1 MSASPGTAAPGQL
14 RLARFRFLIRNI
26 NKRNMRFA
34 LLAVLGLTLL
44 QADDR
49 RVPVIVELFTSEGC
63 SSCPPADQLLARIER
78 AQPVAGARVIALEEH
93 VDYWNQLGWVDP
105 FSAPH
110 YRGRQNDYAL
120 AFHAENIYT
129 PQMVVNGQVQ
139 FIGDD
144 SNRAY
149 QVIGAAKQ
157 NQTTLV
163 DLKNATNAK
172 DPDLIDLAVQVTSPK
187 NPKPHAEDVY
197 LAVTEKELESQV
209 LGGENAGRRLR
220 HAPVVRSFGIIGRI
234 DPNGSNVGQITNTLR
249 LPHEWKR
256 ENLRAVV
263 FVQEHDTLRITGAA
277 TADLR

>member
-1 MSASPGTAAPGQL
+1 
-14 RLARFRFLIRNI
+14 
-26 NKRNMRFA
+26 MRFA
-34 LLAVLGLTLL
+34 LLAALALAFL
-44 QADDR
+44 QAQDR

-63 SSCPPADQLLARIER
+63 SSCPPADLWLARLER
-78 AQPVAGARVIALEEH
+78 SQPVAGARVIALEEH

-129 PQMVVNGQVQ
+129 PQMIVNGQVQ
-139 FIGDD
+139 VTGDD
-144 SNRAY
+144 TNRGY
-149 QVIGAAKQ
+149 QIIAKQ
-157 NQTTLV
+157 TQTTLV
-163 DLKNATNAK
+163 DLKNAANAK
-172 DPDLIDLAVQVTSPK
+172 DPDLVDLAVQVTNPK

-249 LPHEWKR
+249 LPREWKR

-277 TADLR
+277 TAELR

>member
-1 MSASPGTAAPGQL
+1 
-14 RLARFRFLIRNI
+14 
-26 NKRNMRFA
+26 MRFA
-34 LLAVLGLTLL
+34 LLAALALAFL
-44 QADDR
+44 QAQDR

-63 SSCPPADQLLARIER
+63 SSCPPADLWLARLER
-78 AQPVAGARVIALEEH
+78 SQPVAGARVIALEEH

-129 PQMVVNGQVQ
+129 PQMIVNGQAQVT
-139 FIGDD
+139 GDD
-144 SNRAY
+144 VNRGY
-149 QVIGAAKQ
+149 QIIAKQ
-157 NQTTLV
+157 TQTTLV
-163 DLKNATNAK
+163 DLKNAANAK
-172 DPDLIDLAVQVTSPK
+172 DPDLVDLAVQVTNPK

-249 LPHEWKR
+249 LPREWKR

-277 TADLR
+277 TAELR

>member
-1 MSASPGTAAPGQL
+1 
-14 RLARFRFLIRNI
+14 
-26 NKRNMRFA
+26 MRFA
-34 LLAVLGLTLL
+34 LLAVVTFASL
-44 QADDR
+44 QAQDR

-63 SSCPPADQLLARIER
+63 SSCPPADQLLARLER
-78 AQPVAGARVIALEEH
+78 SQPVAGARVIALEEH
-93 VDYWNQLGWVDP
+93 VDYWNQVGWVDP

-144 SNRAY
+144 SSRAY
-149 QVIGAAKQ
+149 QVIGAAIK
-157 NQTTLV
+157 NQTALV
-163 DLKNATNAK
+163 DLKNGPNAK
-172 DPDLIDLAVQVTSPK
+172 DPDLVDLAVQVTNPK

-220 HAPVVRSFGIIGRI
+220 HGPVVRSFGIIGRI
-234 DPNGSNVGQITNTLR
+234 DPNGSNIGQITNTLR
-249 LPHEWKR
+249 LPHEWRR

-277 TADLR
+277 TAELR

>member
-1 MSASPGTAAPGQL
+1 M
-14 RLARFRFLIRNI
+14 RL
-26 NKRNMRFA
+26 A
-34 LLAVLGLTLL
+34 LLAALGLAVLPA
-44 QADDR
+44 QDR

-63 SSCPPADQLLARIER
+63 SSCPPADQLLARMER
-78 AQPVAGARVIALEEH
+78 SQPVPGARVIALEEH

-149 QVIGAAKQ
+149 QLIGAAKQ

-163 DLKNATNAK
+163 DLKNAANAK
-172 DPDLIDLAVQVTSPK
+172 DPDLVDLSVQVTNPK

-197 LAVTEKELESQV
+197 LAVTESELESQV
-209 LGGENAGRRLR
+209 LRGENAGRRLR

-249 LPHEWKR
+249 LPREWRR

-263 FVQEHDTLRITGAA
+263 FVQEHDTLRITGAN
-277 TADLR
+277 TAELR